1 MRNSEQIVESVR
13 DIASPIVRALDLDLV
28 DVECVG
34 QGARTL
40 LRVFI
45 DKPGGVSLEDCEQV
59 HHSLGHALDV
69 NDPIPHAYTLE
80 VSSPGLDRP
89 FKRRAD
95 YERAQGKLIT
105 MKLREARGGQW
116 RMGGRLVAVDDDGV
130 TLEEDSQRER
140 HHVRWDMIAETRFQ
154 ITF

>member
-1 MRNSEQIVESVR
+1 MWNCGQIVESVR
-13 DIASPIVRALDLDLV
+13 SIADPIVRALALNLI

-34 QGARTL
+34 QGSRTV

-45 DKPGGVSLEDCEQV
+45 DKPGGVSLDDCEQV

-69 NDPIPHAYTLE
+69 HDPIPHSYTLE
-80 VSSPGLDRP
+80 VSSPGLDRA

-95 YERAQGKLIT
+95 YEQAIGKTINV
-105 MKLREARGGQW
+105 KLRAPHEGRWRLVGLLMSLDDEGMALQVQQQRIPVAWSAIAEAR
-116 RMGGRLVAVDDDGV
+116 
-130 TLEEDSQRER
+130 LE
-140 HHVRWDMIAETRFQ
+140 